1 MTKKEE
7 RNNKLLEIM
16 LNIFREHLWELN
28 IDEDWIVNMITMNTT
43 QDIYNKIEESFID
56 KLKNEKWFL
65 NFITWH
71 KFFKN
76 NKSSRKNICDMF
88 MFNYWPRVIDEW
100 IN

>member
-7 RNNKLLEIM
+7 RNKELLEVM
-16 LNIFREHLWELN
+16 LNIFRKYLWEIN
-28 IDEDWIVNMITMNTT
+28 IDEDWVINMTTMNISEE
-43 QDIYNKIEESFID
+43 DYNKLQDDFID
-56 KLKNEKWFL
+56 KLKNEKWFF

-76 NKSSRKNICDMF
+76 NKTSRKDICDMF
-88 MFNYWPRVIDEW
+88 MFNYWPRIIDEW